1 MKISFTADLLNP
13 SLAHVHIAHKF
24 NPISSDTGAAATA
37 TTAAATTAA
46 TAASSTIDGKFFS
59 YEFIWGDQQQHRQQ
73 QQR

>member
-13 SLAHVHIAHKF
+13 SLAHVHIVHKF
-24 NPISSDTGAAATA
+24 NPISLGTGAAA
-37 TTAAATTAA
+37 TAAATTAA